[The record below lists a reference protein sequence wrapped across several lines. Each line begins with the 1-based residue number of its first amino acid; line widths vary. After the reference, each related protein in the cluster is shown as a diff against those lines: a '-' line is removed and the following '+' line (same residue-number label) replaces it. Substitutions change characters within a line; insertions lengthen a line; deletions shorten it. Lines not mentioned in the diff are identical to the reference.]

1 MKIMNKAAELGA
13 DYFVVKP
20 INFTHLLEIINELKL
35 QKEKS
40 TLTSPVNL
48 ALNIRI

>member
-1 MKIMNKAAELGA
+1 MNKAAELGA

-35 QKEKS
+35 QKK
-40 TLTSPVNL
+40 NL
-48 ALNIRI
+48 LAHRLLILL